1 MTDETIN
8 LNLKYAEI
16 VTTIEDLEHHA
27 AYFKDDLNFLN
38 LKIQRLREQLTK
50 NVKPQNRKL

>member
-1 MTDETIN
+1 MNEKQ
-8 LNLKYAEI
+8 L
-16 VTTIEDLEHHA
+16 TIEDLEHHA

-38 LKIQRLREQLTK
+38 LKIKRLREQLTK